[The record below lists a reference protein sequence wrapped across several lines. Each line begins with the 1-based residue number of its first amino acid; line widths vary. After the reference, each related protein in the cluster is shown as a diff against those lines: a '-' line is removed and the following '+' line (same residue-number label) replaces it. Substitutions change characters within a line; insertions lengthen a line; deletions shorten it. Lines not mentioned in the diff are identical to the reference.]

1 LDEHRGVAEALAEA
15 LPYVAAH
22 AGRTVVVKVGGS
34 TLGSHDTTL
43 EDVVTLQ
50 QLRVS
55 VVVVHGG
62 GSAISGWL
70 KRIGKVAQFVNGLRV
85 TDEETMEV
93 VLMTLGG
100 QVNKALVGG
109 IQKKGGRAL
118 GLCGID
124 GGLIRGVRKD
134 PLLGQVGEVTA
145 VDAGMLRSIIAAG
158 YVPVIAPIAAGEAG
172 EPLNL
177 NADTAAGAVAGA
189 LGASKLIFLTDVPGV
204 KGASGELLPELN
216 EGSVRELIASGVI
229 SGGMIPKVEACLRGL
244 EGVPTTHIIDGRLPH
259 ALIRE
264 LFTHE
269 GVGTMITK

>member
-22 AGRTVVVKVGGS
+22 AGQTIVVKVGGS

-43 EDVVTLQ
+43 EDIVTLQ
-50 QLRVS
+50 QLRVN

-62 GSAISGWL
+62 GNAISGWL

-134 PLLGQVGEVTA
+134 PQLGQVGEVTA
-145 VDAGMLRSIIAAG
+145 VDAGMLRSILAAG

-216 EGSVRELIASGVI
+216 EASVRELIASGVI